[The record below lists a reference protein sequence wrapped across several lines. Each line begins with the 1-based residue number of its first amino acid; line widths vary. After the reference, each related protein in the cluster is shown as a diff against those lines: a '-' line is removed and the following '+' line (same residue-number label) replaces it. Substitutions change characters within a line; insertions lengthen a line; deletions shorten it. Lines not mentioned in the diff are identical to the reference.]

1 MALIPPLTTPTLT
14 PSNQFPCPCDSFLQI
29 VSSLCLLSQYQ
40 LFLHWLRLNHSLL
53 TGLPASGLYL
63 SSSSSTP
70 LIVTPYW
77 PTPNGIKSETKNP
90 SRVYPA
96 FKVLTHLASSPSILA
111 TFSHPLLSTPVNEV
125 PGHLR
130 ILLECPSH
138 LLSVEDSFLP
148 FLAHLKYHLLYKGI
162 PDPLS
167 HSQSLSVP
175 SSKGQPL
182 GTACIN
188 LGWRWFLP
196 WALSAHLSSLRQRL
210 SLTEQLTPNL
220 LPCLQALFNLNSTP
234 ITLLHP

>member
-1 MALIPPLTTPTLT
+1 M
-14 PSNQFPCPCDSFLQI
+14 
-29 VSSLCLLSQYQ
+29 
-40 LFLHWLRLNHSLL
+40 
-53 TGLPASGLYL
+53 
-63 SSSSSTP
+63 
-70 LIVTPYW
+70 TPYW
-77 PTPNGIKSETKNP
+77 PTPNGIQSETKNP
-90 SRVYPA
+90 STVHPA

-125 PGHLR
+125 PVNLR

-148 FLAHLKYHLLYKGI
+148 FLTHLKYHLLYKGI
-162 PDPLS
+162 PDTLS
-167 HSQSLSVP
+167 SQSLSVP

-188 LGWRWFLP
+188 PGWGWFLP

-210 SLTEQLTPNL
+210 SLTEQPTPYL

-234 ITLLHP
+234 TTLFHP